1 MPKDNRTLTA
11 SYSRLENRIGYRF
24 KEISFLREALT
35 HPSVS
40 SDCSTNPQNNQ
51 RLEYLGDA
59 ALQLALSTLLFH
71 RYPDA
76 DEGQLTK
83 IRASIVSTKALARAA
98 TQLDIGS
105 YLTLGRGEDTSG
117 GRSRP
122 SNLADALE
130 ALLGAV
136 YLDGGPD
143 SLQHVVRHLFEAAIS
158 TIQIGDSE
166 ATTNPKGHL
175 QELIQGRSATLPS
188 YHIVEEAGPPHARHF
203 RATVSWGDIHL
214 GTGEGSTKKLAE
226 TAAATAALASPI
238 LHELKE
244 GTFGI
249 TREHLQE

>member
-1 MPKDNRTLTA
+1 MLKDNRTLAA
-11 SYSRLENRIGYRF
+11 SYSRLEQRISYQF
-24 KEISFLREALT
+24 KNINLLRQALT

-40 SDCSTNPQNNQ
+40 SDTSNCPRNNQ

-59 ALQLALSTLLFH
+59 ALQLALSSLLFD
-71 RYPDA
+71 RYPEA

-98 TQLDIGS
+98 TQLELGT

-136 YLDGGPD
+136 YLDGGPKA
-143 SLQHVVRHLFEAAIS
+143 LHQVVHHLFEPSIC
-158 TIQIGDSE
+158 TIQVGASE

-175 QELIQGRSATLPS
+175 QELIQGQSATLPS

-203 RATVSWGDIHL
+203 RAIVSWGDVQL

-226 TAAATAALASPI
+226 TAAATAALASP
-238 LHELKE
+238 LLEQLK
-244 GTFGI
+244 
-249 TREHLQE
+249 REVQNNS